1 MIFKASK
8 RSGGRQLGSHLLKTE
23 ENEHVEIHEVSGFV
37 SDTVMGA
44 MNEAYA
50 AARGTK
56 CKQYLFSMSL
66 SPPAH
71 ESVRV
76 EVFEKVIGDIE
87 ERLGLT
93 GQPRVI
99 VFHEKE
105 GRRHCHAV
113 WSRINAETMTAID
126 MPFFKNKLQA
136 LAKEVYLEN
145 GWKMPRGFENPQLRD
160 HRNFSLDEWQQAKRT
175 SIDPRELRG
184 AVIDCYRQADN
195 AKSFAAALEERG
207 LFLARGDRRGFVAVT
222 TDGDVYSLSR
232 IIPDKKADIDARFGD
247 SSKLMSVAETRERIA
262 NEIAPRLST
271 YIAEAK
277 RIAHRNMEP
286 LIARREA
293 LKVQHQAERQ
303 AFDTKL
309 ETRWDEEQRIRAS
322 RLRKGIAGAWDFL
335 TGKYFKTRKQNEMEA
350 KFARER
356 DSHERHALIRAQH
369 KDRQALQELIK
380 ENRRKEAER
389 ILGLYRDA
397 AKFRRM
403 REGEAERDRNGRT
416 RDGRSP
422 APKPRD
428 RGLDLG

>member
-8 RSGGRQLGSHLLKTE
+8 RSGGRQLGAHLMKAE
-23 ENEHVEIHEVSGFV
+23 ENEHVEIHEVSGFI

-56 CKQYLFSMSL
+56 CQRYLFSMSL

-76 EVFEKVIGDIE
+76 ETFEKAIADIE

-160 HRNFSLDEWQQAKRT
+160 HRNFSLDEWQQAKR
-175 SIDPRELRG
+175 
-184 AVIDCYRQADN
+184 
-195 AKSFAAALEERG
+195 
-207 LFLARGDRRGFVAVT
+207 
-222 TDGDVYSLSR
+222 
-232 IIPDKKADIDARFGD
+232 
-247 SSKLMSVAETRERIA
+247 
-262 NEIAPRLST
+262 
-271 YIAEAK
+271 
-277 RIAHRNMEP
+277 IAHRNMEP
-286 LIARREA
+286 LIAKREA

-309 ETRWDEEQRIRAS
+309 ETRWNEEQRIRSS

-356 DSHERHALIRAQH
+356 DSHERHALIHAQH
-369 KDRQALQELIK
+369 KDRHALQELIK

-397 AKFRRM
+397 AKFRQM
-403 REGEAERDRNGRT
+403 REGEAERDRTGRT
-416 RDGRSP
+416 RDARSLS
-422 APKPRD
+422 PKPRD

>member
-1 MIFKASK
+1 MILKASQ
-8 RSGGRQLGSHLLKTE
+8 RSGGQQLGLHLLKTE
-23 ENEHVEIHEVSGFV
+23 ENEHIEIHEVSGFV
-37 SDTVMGA
+37 SDSVIGA

-50 AARGTK
+50 LARGTK
-56 CKQYLFSMSL
+56 CKQYLFSVSL

-76 EVFEKVIGDIE
+76 EVFEKTLADIE

-113 WSRINAETMTAID
+113 WSRIDAQTMTAKEL
-126 MPFFKNKLQA
+126 PFFKNKLNEI
-136 LAKEVYLEN
+136 AKQLYLEN
-145 GWKMPRGFENPQLRD
+145 GWAMPKGFESSKLRD
-160 HRNFSLDEWQQAKRT
+160 ARNFTLDEWQQAKRAG
-175 SIDPRELRG
+175 IDPREMKSAVQDCWKRSDG
-184 AVIDCYRQADN
+184 ATA
-195 AKSFAAALEERG
+195 FASALEERG

-222 TDGDVYSLSR
+222 IDGEVFALAR
-232 IIPDKKADIDARFGD
+232 MIDAKSKDVALRLGD
-247 SSKLMSVAETRERIA
+247 IAKLRSVEQTKTHIA
-262 NEIAPRLST
+262 NEIAPRLSRF
-271 YIAEAK
+271 IAEAK
-277 RIAHRNMEP
+277 RIAHHNMQSM
-286 LIARREA
+286 IAKREA

-303 AFDTKL
+303 AKDRFL
-309 ETRWDEEQRIRAS
+309 VERWDEEQRIRAS

-356 DSHERHALIRAQH
+356 DSHERHALILSQM
-369 KDRQALQELIK
+369 KDRQALQDLIK

-403 REGEAERDRNGRT
+403 REGEAERDRTGRA
-416 RDGRSP
+416 RDSRSLGT
-422 APKPRD
+422 KPRD

>member
-1 MIFKASK
+1 MILKGSQ
-8 RSGGRQLGSHLLKTE
+8 RSGGKQLGLHLLKTE

-37 SDTVMGA
+37 SDTIMGA

-50 AARGTK
+50 ASRGTR
-56 CKQYLFSMSL
+56 CKQYLFSLSL

-71 ESVRV
+71 ESVRI
-76 EVFEKVIGDIE
+76 ETFEKALADVE

-93 GQPRVI
+93 GQPRIV

-113 WSRINAETMTAID
+113 WSRIDAETMTAKEL
-126 MPFFKNKLQA
+126 PHFGLKLKS
-136 LAKEVYLEN
+136 LAKQIFLEN
-145 GWKMPRGFENPQLRD
+145 GWNMPRGYESARLCDP
-160 HRNFSLDEWQQAKRT
+160 RNFSLDEWQKAKRAD
-175 SIDPRELRG
+175 IDPRELRA
-184 AVIDCYRQADN
+184 AVNDCWKRADS
-195 AKSFAAALEERG
+195 AKAFAAALEERG
-207 LFLARGDRRGFVAVT
+207 LFLARGDRRAFVVT
-222 TDGDVYSLSR
+222 TLDGDVFAISR
-232 IIPDKKADIDARFGD
+232 MIPEKLKVIAERLGDPAR
-247 SSKLMSVAETRERIA
+247 LPSVAETQQRIA
-262 NEIAPRLST
+262 KDITPRLSN

-277 RIAHRNMEP
+277 RIARHNMGP
-286 LIARREA
+286 LIAKREA

-303 AFDTKL
+303 AFDQKISS
-309 ETRWDEEQRIRAS
+309 RWNEEQRARAS

-335 TGKYFKTRKQNEMEA
+335 TGRYFKTRKQNEMEA

-403 REGEAERDRNGRT
+403 REGEAERDKDR
-416 RDGRSP
+416 GRSSTSMR
-422 APKPRD
+422 PKRD
-428 RGLDLG
+428 RSLDLG

>member
-8 RSGGRQLGSHLLKTE
+8 RSGGKQLGMHLLKTE
-23 ENEHVEIHEVSGFV
+23 ENEHVEIHDVSGFV
-37 SDTVMGA
+37 SDTIMGA

-56 CKQYLFSMSL
+56 CEKYLFSMSL

-76 EVFEKVIGDIE
+76 EVFEKVISDIE

-126 MPFFKNKLQA
+126 MPFFKTKLQA
-136 LAKEVYLEN
+136 LAKEIYLEN
-145 GWKMPRGFENPQLRD
+145 GWKMPRGFENPSLRD
-160 HRNFSLDEWQQAKRT
+160 HRNFTLDEWQQAKRT
-175 SIDPRELRG
+175 NIDPRELRG

-232 IIPDKKADIDARFGD
+232 ILPDKTSEIAARLGD
-247 SSKLMSVAETRERIA
+247 PVHLPSVAETQQRIA
-262 NEIAPRLST
+262 SEIAPRLSG

-277 RIAHRNMEP
+277 RIARHHMEP
-286 LIARREA
+286 LIAKREA

-303 AFDTKL
+303 AFDQKIQA
-309 ETRWDEEQRIRAS
+309 RWDEEQRARAS

-335 TGKYFKTRKQNEMEA
+335 TGRYFKVRKQNEMEM

-356 DSHERHALIRAQH
+356 DSFERHTLVQSQLGA
-369 KDRQALQELIK
+369 RQALQDMIK

-389 ILGLYRDA
+389 ILSLYRDA

-403 REGEAERDRNGRT
+403 RENEPLQEHDGRA

-422 APKPRD
+422 APKSRD